1 MSENTA
7 GAATLRLEDERLLRG
22 RGKFVDDMALA
33 RQAYG
38 VVLRSPHAHARIL
51 TLETEAAAALPGVLA
66 VLAGEELGAD
76 DIGEIPCGI
85 NIPNQDGTPSRTPGR
100 PALVSDCARFA
111 GDPVAFIVA
120 ESQQVAEDAAEAVD
134 VRYEELPAV
143 VDPAAALE
151 SAAPQLHEAA
161 PGNLCMDWQGGE
173 RQAVDRLF
181 ASAAKTVALEARN
194 NRIAPSA
201 IEPRVAIGDY
211 DAGSGQYTLHIPSQG
226 VHRIRALLA
235 GNVLKVPESLVCVV
249 TPDVGGGFG
258 VKLWLYPE
266 HVLVLWAAR
275 RLGRPVKW
283 LGSRAESFLSD
294 RHGRDVLT
302 KGEMALDEMGRILAL
317 KIDNIANIGAYT
329 SYFAP
334 YIPTAGG
341 TRVLPGGY
349 QIEAIHMRVRGAFT
363 NSAPVDAYRG
373 AGRPENLF
381 LVQRMMDMA
390 AREMG
395 IDAAEMQRRNLV
407 PAAAMPYTN
416 VFGQTYDSGDFHA
429 NLEATLDAADWPGI
443 SARKE
448 RARAAGRRRGIGLA
462 CYVDPCGGNRDQ
474 YAALRFSADGGA
486 QLAIGAQS
494 SGQGHETVYAQ
505 IVAGRLGLDI
515 SKVRVLQ
522 GDSDIV
528 PSGQGSSGSRSIPIG
543 GNAAALATARS
554 IGRGRIIAAGLLEA
568 DADDINFTDGAYEIS
583 GTDRRIAFTE
593 VLKASFDAARVP
605 VGHDLGLDSLAQPML
620 RDVTFPN
627 GCHIAEV
634 EIEPDTGRVRLVAYT
649 AVDDFGRVINPM
661 LVAGQVHGATAQGIG
676 QALLENSVF
685 DNESGQLLSGSLMD
699 YALPR
704 ADDLPAFTFERTEV
718 PCATNALGVKGCGES
733 GATVSPAAIIN
744 AVVDALS
751 EFSVNH
757 LDMPATPEKVW
768 RLIHAGN
775 GAQNQ

>member
-1 MSENTA
+1 
-7 GAATLRLEDERLLRG
+7 
-22 RGKFVDDMALA
+22 MALA
-33 RQAYG
+33 RQAHG

-51 TLETEAAAALPGVLA
+51 AIDTSAAAALSGVLA
-66 VLAGEELGAD
+66 ILTADELRAD
-76 DIGEIPCGI
+76 DIGDIPCGI
-85 NIPNQDGTPSRTPGR
+85 NIPNHDGTPSKTPGR
-100 PALVSDCARFA
+100 PTLVSGQVRFV

-120 ESQQVAEDAAEAVD
+120 ETATAAEDAAEAVM

-151 SAAPQLHEAA
+151 SAAPQLHDAA
-161 PGNLCMDWQGGE
+161 PGNLCMDWQGGDRE
-173 RQAVDRLF
+173 AVDRLF

-194 NRIAPSA
+194 NRISPSA

-211 DAGSGQYTLHIPSQG
+211 DAGNGQYTLHIPSQG
-226 VHRIRALLA
+226 VHRIRGLLA
-235 GNVLKVPESLVCVV
+235 GNVLKVPESRLRVM

-266 HVLVLWAAR
+266 HVLVLWAAQ

-283 LGSRAESFLSD
+283 LGSRAESFLTD

-302 KGEMALDEMGRILAL
+302 KGEMALNQEGRILAL
-317 KIDNIANIGAYT
+317 RIDNIANLGAYT

-349 QIEAIHMRVRGAFT
+349 QVEAIHMRVRGAFT

-407 PAAAMPYTN
+407 MADAMPYTN
-416 VFGQTYDSGDFHA
+416 VLGQTYDSGDFHA
-429 NLEATLDAADWPGI
+429 NLEAALKAADWAGCA
-443 SARKE
+443 ARKD
-448 RARAAGRRRGIGLA
+448 RARKKNRRRGIGLA

-474 YAALRFSADGGA
+474 YAALRFSADGGV

-494 SGQGHETVYAQ
+494 SGQGHETVFAQ
-505 IVAGRLGLDI
+505 IVAGRLGLDVAD
-515 SKVRVLQ
+515 VRVLQ

-554 IGRGRIIAAGLLEA
+554 IGRGRAIAAGILEA
-568 DADDINFTDGAYEIS
+568 DTADITFTDGAYEIS
-583 GTDRRIAFTE
+583 GTDRRIAFAE
-593 VLKASFDAARVP
+593 VLKASFDPARVP
-605 VGHDLGLDSLAQPML
+605 VGHDLGLDSRAQPML

-627 GCHIAEV
+627 GCHTAEV
-634 EIEPDTGRVRLVAYT
+634 EVDVDTGQVRLMAYT

-661 LVAGQVHGATAQGIG
+661 LVAGQVHGATTQGIG
-676 QALLENSVF
+676 QALLENSLF
-685 DNESGQLLSGSLMD
+685 DEASGQLLSGSFMD

-704 ADDLPAFTFERTEV
+704 ADDLPAFTLERHEV
-718 PCATNALGVKGCGES
+718 PCRSNELGVKGCGES
-733 GATVSPAAIIN
+733 GTTVSPAAIIN

-751 EFSVNH
+751 EYGVHH

-768 RLIHAGN
+768 QLIRAGKE
-775 GAQNQ
+775 A